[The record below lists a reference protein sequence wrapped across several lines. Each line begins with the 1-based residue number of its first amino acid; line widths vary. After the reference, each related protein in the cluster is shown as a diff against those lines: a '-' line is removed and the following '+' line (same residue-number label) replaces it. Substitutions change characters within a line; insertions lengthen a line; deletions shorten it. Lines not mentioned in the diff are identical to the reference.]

1 MITVGQGIVL
11 KELTKTD
18 PDEIIDTELQIVL
31 VYWAARDV
39 DLYTEARRFAR
50 AWVEDPS
57 YEPEGIAMRN
67 NDLQIVKTETGWL
80 DAPSIEEVQMQ
91 RFTYVAKDM

>member
-1 MITVGQGIVL
+1 MITIGQGIVL

-31 VYWAARDV
+31 VHWAAKNV

-50 AWVEDPS
+50 TWVDDQG
-57 YEPEGIAMRN
+57 YEPPGMAIRN
-67 NDLQIVKTETGWL
+67 SDLQIVKSETGWL
-80 DAPSIEEVQMQ
+80 DAPSIEEMQMQ
-91 RFTYVAKDM
+91 RFLDVAENI

>member
-1 MITVGQGIVL
+1 ML

-31 VYWAARDV
+31 VHWAAKDV

-50 AWVEDPS
+50 AWVDDPG
-57 YEPEGIAMRN
+57 YEPPGMAIRN
-67 NDLQIVKTETGWL
+67 SDLQIVRSETGWL
-80 DAPSIEEVQMQ
+80 DAPSIEEMQMQ
-91 RFTYVAKDM
+91 RFLDVAEDIS